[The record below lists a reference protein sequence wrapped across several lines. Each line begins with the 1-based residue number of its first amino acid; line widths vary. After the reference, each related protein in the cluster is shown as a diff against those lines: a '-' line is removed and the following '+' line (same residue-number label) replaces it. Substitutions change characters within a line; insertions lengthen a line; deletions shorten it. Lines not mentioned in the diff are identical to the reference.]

1 MSKTFRERFL
11 MGEAPFDEIFD
22 LTDEWGFSDVT
33 TPLREYLGLTVR
45 EEEIWVDE
53 SDEALEDYMNRER
66 SRKVLFTDLDGTLL
80 HDDKSLS
87 EPMREA
93 LRAVS
98 AAGHP
103 IVIATGRFTP
113 SALRQFEKLKIDSE
127 ACYLITCNGAEIY
140 DISAGEVIARTCID
154 KDLVRLCFD
163 EAKAYGIHIQAYGK
177 TNVISEADTP
187 ELREYCSLQ
196 QIPFTVTEDV
206 LSCLDE
212 DSPKLLA
219 SKNDDPD
226 CVRGFYEVLKEK
238 AGDRLDFFF
247 SNPLYLEIVAP
258 GTNKG
263 NAIAP
268 LCEHLC
274 IPGERSV
281 AAGDAENDISMIRA
295 AGTGIAMANATPAVK
310 EEADLITEK
319 DNNHDGLL
327 PLLKNIF
334 LDQ

>member
-1 MSKTFRERFL
+1 MAKTFRERFL

-33 TPLREYLGLTVR
+33 VPLRDYLGLTGR
-45 EEEIWVDE
+45 EEAIWVDE
-53 SDEALEDYMNRER
+53 SDEALEEFMNRER
-66 SRKVLFTDLDGTLL
+66 DRRIFFTDLDGTLL
-80 HDDKSLS
+80 HDDKTLS
-87 EPMREA
+87 EPMREM

-113 SALRQFEKLKIDSE
+113 SALQQFNKLKIDSE
-127 ACYLITCNGAEIY
+127 GCYLITCNGAELY
-140 DISAGEVIARTCID
+140 DISAGRVISRTALSR
-154 KDLVRLCFD
+154 DLVRLCFD

-177 TNVISEADTP
+177 DKVISEQDTP

-196 QIPFTVTEDV
+196 QIPFIVTDDV
-206 LSCLDE
+206 LSCLDQ
-212 DSPKLLA
+212 DTPKILA
-219 SKNDDPD
+219 SKNNDPA

-247 SNPLYLEIVAP
+247 SNPLYLEIVSP

-263 NAIAP
+263 NAVAP

-274 IPGERSV
+274 IPIRRCV
-281 AAGDAENDISMIRA
+281 AAGDAENDISMIRVC
-295 AGTGIAMANATPAVK
+295 GTGIAMANATPAVK
-310 EEADLITEK
+310 EAADLVTEK

-327 PLLKNIF
+327 PCLKEIF